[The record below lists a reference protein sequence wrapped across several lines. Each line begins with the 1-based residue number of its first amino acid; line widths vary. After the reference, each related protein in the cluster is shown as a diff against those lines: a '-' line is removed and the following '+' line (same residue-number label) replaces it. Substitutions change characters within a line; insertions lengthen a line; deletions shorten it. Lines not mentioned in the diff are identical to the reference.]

1 MKRHPSLHPLSR
13 DHHHALVQARNLNLA
28 AEAND
33 AADLHRA
40 ASDFIVFWE
49 RDLKRHF
56 SQEELYLLPLL
67 AKHKS
72 AEAEEYRLT
81 LDQHLEIRGLIEE
94 LIERM
99 DGGVDPRL
107 LESLGDSL
115 RSHIRYEEN
124 ALFPALEAVA
134 SEEEL
139 RQMSEVIEKD
149 KQMGNNCETS

>member
-1 MKRHPSLHPLSR
+1 MKRHQSLHPLSR
-13 DHHHALVQARNLNLA
+13 DHHHALVRARNLNLA
-28 AEAND
+28 AEANE
-33 AADLHRA
+33 AEDLHRA
-40 ASDFIVFWE
+40 AFDFIDFWE

-81 LDQHLEIRGLIEE
+81 LDQHLEIRDLVKNLIEG
-94 LIERM
+94 M
-99 DGGVDPRL
+99 DGGVDSRL

-124 ALFPALEAVA
+124 TLFPSLEAVA

-139 RQMSEVIEKD
+139 RQMNEEIEKD
-149 KQMGNNCETS
+149 